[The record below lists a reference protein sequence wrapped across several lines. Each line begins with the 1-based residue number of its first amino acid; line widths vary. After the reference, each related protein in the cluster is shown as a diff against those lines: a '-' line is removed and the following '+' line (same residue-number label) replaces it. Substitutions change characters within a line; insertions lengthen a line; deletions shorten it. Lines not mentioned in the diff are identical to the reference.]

1 MINWD
6 MIENLLKRSR
16 PNHTGPFRVAIYSR
30 MPYDDGQ
37 EATTEIHT
45 KFMKLVLDR
54 DPRFRVE
61 GVYSEFGVPFTDLA
75 GMQEYQLIIEKC
87 KAGEVDLVMIHDLSR
102 LSKDCLHLMKNTAPL
117 AQCQP
122 EVGILSFRDQL
133 LVMASDAAGWAEKMA
148 SGDYSACRLPY
159 YVGFTPLP
167 PDHCEI

>member
-6 MIENLLKRSR
+6 MIDSLLRRSR

-30 MPYDDGQ
+30 MPYNEGQ
-37 EATTEIHT
+37 EETAESHI

-54 DPRFRVE
+54 DPRFNVE
-61 GVYSEFGVPFTDLA
+61 GVYSEFGVPFTDLPS
-75 GMQEYQLIIEKC
+75 MLEYQHIIEKC

-102 LSKDCLHLMKNTAPL
+102 LSKDCIHLMINTEPL
-117 AQCQP
+117 AHCQP
-122 EVGILSFRDQL
+122 EVGILSFREQF

-159 YVGFTPLP
+159 FVGFTPLP
-167 PDHCEI
+167 PGHCEI

>member
-6 MIENLLKRSR
+6 MIDGLLRQSR

-37 EATTEIHT
+37 EATAEIHI

-61 GVYSEFGVPFTDLA
+61 GVYSEFGVPFTDLDA
-75 GMQEYQLIIEKC
+75 MQEYQLIIEKC

-102 LSKDCLHLMKNTAPL
+102 LSKDCIHLMINAEPL
-117 AQCQP
+117 AHCQP
-122 EVGILSFRDQL
+122 EIGILSFRDQL
-133 LVMASDAAGWAEKMA
+133 LVIASDAAGWAEKMA

-167 PDHCEI
+167 PGHCEI

>member
-6 MIENLLKRSR
+6 MIDGLLRQSR

-37 EATTEIHT
+37 EATAEIHI
-45 KFMKLVLDR
+45 KFMKLALER
-54 DPRFRVE
+54 EPRFRVDE
-61 GVYSEFGVPFTDLA
+61 VYSEFGVPFTDLDA
-75 GMQEYQLIIEKC
+75 MQEYQLIIEKC

-102 LSKDCLHLMKNTAPL
+102 LSKDCLHLMKNTEPL

>member
-6 MIENLLKRSR
+6 MVDGLLRRSR
-16 PNHTGPFRVAIYSR
+16 PNQTGPYRVAIYSR
-30 MPYDDGQ
+30 MPYADGQ
-37 EATTEIHT
+37 EDTAEIHI

-54 DPRFRVE
+54 EPRFRVV
-61 GVYSEFGVPFTDLA
+61 GVYSEFGVLFTDLSS
-75 GMQEYQLIIEKC
+75 MLEYQRIIEKC
-87 KAGEVDLVMIHDLSR
+87 EAGEVDLVMVHDLSR
-102 LSKDCLHLMKNTAPL
+102 LSKDCFHLMKNTEPL

-122 EVGILSFRDQL
+122 EIGILSFRDQL

-159 YVGFTPLP
+159 FVGFTPLP

>member
-6 MIENLLKRSR
+6 MVENLLKRSR

-37 EATTEIHT
+37 EATAEIHI
-45 KFMKLVLDR
+45 KFMKLVLER

-61 GVYSEFGVPFTDLA
+61 GIYSEFGVPFTDLSS
-75 GMQEYQLIIEKC
+75 MLEYQRIIGKC

-102 LSKDCLHLMKNTAPL
+102 LSKDCLHLMINAEPL
-117 AQCQP
+117 SHCLP
-122 EVGILSFRDQL
+122 EIGILSFKDQL
-133 LVMASDAAGWAEKMA
+133 LVMASDAAGWTEKMA

-159 YVGFTPLP
+159 FVGFTPLP

>member
-6 MIENLLKRSR
+6 MIECLLKRSR

-37 EATTEIHT
+37 EATAEIHI
-45 KFMKLVLDR
+45 KFMKLVLER
-54 DPRFRVE
+54 DPRFRIE
-61 GVYSEFGVPFTDLA
+61 DVYSEFGVPFTDYSA
-75 GMQEYQLIIEKC
+75 MQEYQLIVEKC
-87 KAGEVDLVMIHDLSR
+87 KAGKIDLVMIHDLSS
-102 LSKDCLHLMKNTAPL
+102 LSKDCFHLMKNTEPL

-122 EVGILSFRDQL
+122 EIGILSFRDQL

-148 SGDYSACRLPY
+148 SGVYSACRLPY
-159 YVGFTPLP
+159 FVGFTPLP

>member
-6 MIENLLKRSR
+6 MVENLLKRSR
-16 PNHTGPFRVAIYSR
+16 PNHTGLFRVAIYSR

-37 EATTEIHT
+37 EATAEIHI
-45 KFMKLVLDR
+45 KFMKLVLER

-61 GVYSEFGVPFTDLA
+61 GIYSEFGVPFTDLSS
-75 GMQEYQLIIEKC
+75 MLEYQRIIGKC

-102 LSKDCLHLMKNTAPL
+102 LSKDCLHLMINAEPL
-117 AQCQP
+117 SHCLP
-122 EVGILSFRDQL
+122 EIGILSFRDEL

-159 YVGFTPLP
+159 FVGFTPLP

>member
-6 MIENLLKRSR
+6 MVENLLKRSR

-37 EATTEIHT
+37 EATAEIHI
-45 KFMKLVLDR
+45 KFMKLVLER

-61 GVYSEFGVPFTDLA
+61 GIYSEFGVPFTDLSS
-75 GMQEYQLIIEKC
+75 MLEYQRIIGKC

-102 LSKDCLHLMKNTAPL
+102 LSKDCLHLMINAEPL
-117 AQCQP
+117 SHCLP
-122 EVGILSFRDQL
+122 EIGILSFKDQL

-159 YVGFTPLP
+159 FVGFTPLP

>member
-6 MIENLLKRSR
+6 MIDGLLKRSR
-16 PNHTGPFRVAIYSR
+16 PNHTGPYRVAIYSR

-37 EATTEIHT
+37 EATAEIHI

-61 GVYSEFGVPFTDLA
+61 GIYSEFGVPFTDPSSML
-75 GMQEYQLIIEKC
+75 EYQCIIEKC

-102 LSKDCLHLMKNTAPL
+102 LSKDCLHLMINAEPL
-117 AQCQP
+117 SHCLP
-122 EVGILSFRDQL
+122 EIGILSFKDRL
-133 LVMASDAAGWAEKMA
+133 LVMASDAAGWADKMA
-148 SGDYSACRLPY
+148 SGDYSACRLPNF
-159 YVGFTPLP
+159 VGFTPLP

>member
-6 MIENLLKRSR
+6 MIDDLLRQSR

-37 EATTEIHT
+37 EAIAEIHI

-61 GVYSEFGVPFTDLA
+61 GVYSEFGVPFTDLDA
-75 GMQEYQLIIEKC
+75 MQEYQLIIEKC

-102 LSKDCLHLMKNTAPL
+102 LSKDCIHLMINAEPL
-117 AQCQP
+117 AHCQP
-122 EVGILSFRDQL
+122 EIGILSFRDQL
-133 LVMASDAAGWAEKMA
+133 LVIASDAAGWAEKMA

-167 PDHCEI
+167 PGHCEI

>member
-6 MIENLLKRSR
+6 MIDGLLRQSR

-37 EATTEIHT
+37 EAIAEIHI

-61 GVYSEFGVPFTDLA
+61 GVYSEFGVPFTDLDA
-75 GMQEYQLIIEKC
+75 MQEYQLIIEKC

-102 LSKDCLHLMKNTAPL
+102 LSKDCIHLMINAEPL
-117 AQCQP
+117 AHCQP
-122 EVGILSFRDQL
+122 EIGILSFRDQL
-133 LVMASDAAGWAEKMA
+133 LVIASDAAGWAEKMA

-167 PDHCEI
+167 PGHCEI

>member
-16 PNHTGPFRVAIYSR
+16 PHHTGPFRVAIYSR

-37 EATTEIHT
+37 EATAEIHI
-45 KFMKLVLDR
+45 KFMKLALER

-75 GMQEYQLIIEKC
+75 AMQEYQLIIEKC
-87 KAGEVDLVMIHDLSR
+87 KAGEVDLVMVHDLSR
-102 LSKDCLHLMKNTAPL
+102 LSKDCIHLMINVEPL
-117 AQCQP
+117 AHCQP

>member
-6 MIENLLKRSR
+6 MIDGLLRRSR

-30 MPYDDGQ
+30 MPYNDGQ
-37 EATTEIHT
+37 EATAEIHI
-45 KFMKLVLDR
+45 KFMKLALER

-61 GVYSEFGVPFTDLA
+61 GVYSEFGVMFTDLA
-75 GMQEYQLIIEKC
+75 AMQEYQLIIEKC
-87 KAGEVDLVMIHDLSR
+87 KAGEIDLVMIHDLSR
-102 LSKDCLHLMKNTAPL
+102 LSKDCIHLINNTGPL

-122 EVGILSFRDQL
+122 EIGILSFRDQL

>member
-16 PNHTGPFRVAIYSR
+16 PNYTGPFHMAIYSR

-37 EATTEIHT
+37 EDTAEIHINV
-45 KFMKLVLDR
+45 MKLVLDKE
-54 DPRFRVE
+54 PLFRVE
-61 GVYSEFGVPFTDLA
+61 GVYSEFGVPFTDLPA
-75 GMQEYQLIIEKC
+75 MQEYQHIIEKC

-102 LSKDCLHLMKNTAPL
+102 PSKDCLHLMKNTEPL
-117 AQCQP
+117 AQCLP
-122 EVGILSFRDQL
+122 EIGILSFRDQL
-133 LVMASDAAGWAEKMA
+133 MVMAADAAGWAEKMA

-159 YVGFTPLP
+159 FVGFTPLP

>member
-6 MIENLLKRSR
+6 MIENLLKQSR
-16 PNHTGPFRVAIYSR
+16 PNFTGQFRVAIYSR
-30 MPYDDGQ
+30 MPYGDGQ
-37 EATTEIHT
+37 EATAENHI

-61 GVYSEFGVPFTDLA
+61 GVYSEFGVPFTDLSA
-75 GMQEYQLIIEKC
+75 MQEYQHIIEKC
-87 KAGEVDLVMIHDLSR
+87 KAGKVDLVMIHDLSR
-102 LSKDCLHLMKNTAPL
+102 LSKDCIHLMKNTEPL

-122 EVGILSFRDQL
+122 EIGILSFGDQL
-133 LVMASDAAGWAEKMA
+133 LVMDSDAADWAEKMA

-159 YVGFTPLP
+159 FVGFTPLP